1 VLCHFLGF
9 TKTFIWDKIH
19 SMFILMF
26 HPHFKN
32 MDYIMDHIRRNV
44 VTTLVQDLVLLPLMN
59 TILSFLN
66 LNQITIPIPT
76 TLEVLQLSC
85 LGH

>member
-1 VLCHFLGF
+1 
-9 TKTFIWDKIH
+9 
-19 SMFILMF
+19 
-26 HPHFKN
+26 
-32 MDYIMDHIRRNV
+32 MDHIRRNV